1 MEKSQQKQGKAE
13 GKDRKT
19 SSNCFF
25 LLDSRFFFFFNA
37 SYFKLSINDVNLPG
51 ILLSRERNSLIN
63 QI

>member
-25 LLDSRFFFFFNA
+25 LLDSRFFFFNLFILIYFNC
-37 SYFKLSINDVNLPG
+37 NL
-51 ILLSRERNSLIN
+51 IIIYNIVVVFALH
-63 QI
+63 

>member
-25 LLDSRFFFFFNA
+25 LLDSRFFFFNA
-37 SYFKLSINDVNLPG
+37 SYFKLSIDDVNLPG